1 MGERRRRGVALAVA
15 SVAGVLVMGGLAF
28 AAHRSKTIPI
38 GPDGTITACAKE
50 GSGKLR
56 MVAAATSCDKHEQ
69 VVTWNQKGPK
79 GDPGEIGPQ
88 GPQGPAG
95 AAAPDPG
102 EVTAGTL
109 KVGTV
114 TVPIHAFSF
123 DASNST
129 TVGSAGG
136 GAGAGKA
143 KVADV
148 EILKDIDVLTLKTLK
163 EVFTGAHEQTV
174 TVVLYDPGTTTPRAT
189 FTFETR
195 LLHGERADGPGR
207 PRAPE
212 VRIRA
217 VHRGCRQ
224 RHLRLEHRA
233 EQGQLT
239 HGARLVQPRDGAGAG
254 ATHCPP
260 AARPSQ
266 PPV

>member
-1 MGERRRRGVALAVA
+1 MGERRRRGVALTVA

-28 AAHRSKTIPI
+28 AAHRAKTIPI

-56 MVAAATSCDKHEQ
+56 MVAAATSCTRHEQ

-79 GDPGEIGPQ
+79 GDPGAI

-102 EVTAGTL
+102 AATAGTL

-129 TVGSAGG
+129 TIGGAGG
-136 GAGAGKA
+136 GGGAGKA

-163 EVFTGAHEQTV
+163 EVFNGTHEQTV

-189 FTFETR
+189 FTFETVFFT
-195 LLHGERADGPGR
+195 ESAQTGPDD
-207 PRAPE
+207 
-212 VRIRA
+212 
-217 VHRGCRQ
+217 
-224 RHLRLEHRA
+224 LEHLKFA
-233 EQGQLT
+233 FAQFTEDVGSDSFGWNITQNK
-239 HGARLVQPRDGAGAG
+239 A
-254 ATHCPP
+254 
-260 AARPSQ
+260 S
-266 PPV
+266 